1 MEKAPMRSILR
12 ATLCLGLLCAG
23 VAAQAALENF
33 SKIDRPPLRQPLVSL
48 PMQLGDWI
56 GNPEKIDP
64 KIEAES
70 QATEYIS
77 RIYVNPK
84 YPGTMLS
91 LWINF
96 SIKGDNMRHSPT
108 ICLPSSGYKAEE
120 SQTRVL
126 AIPSPDD
133 KATQVCRLAY
143 AKADVVMKVGFWYY
157 IFGEGGVER
166 WVRGL
171 PITSRS
177 SHGRTTRGSGL
188 TVEVFWTSD
197 DDPDSRIFQDFAQAL
212 VGGLDPIMPTNRAGY
227 HVP

>member
-1 MEKAPMRSILR
+1 MRAIFR
-12 ATLCLGLLCAG
+12 VMLCLSILCAG

-33 SKIDRPPLRQPLVSL
+33 SKIDRPLLRQPLASL
-48 PMQLGDWI
+48 PMELGDWV
-56 GNPEKIDP
+56 GKSETID
-64 KIEAES
+64 AEILEQS
-70 QATEYIS
+70 QATECLS
-77 RIYVNPK
+77 RVYVNPK
-84 YPGTMLS
+84 YPGMPLS

-96 SIKGDNMRHSPT
+96 SDRGTNMRHSPE
-108 ICLPSSGYKAEE
+108 ICLPMHGSKKEE

-126 AIPSPDD
+126 AIPSPDGRD
-133 KATQVCRLAY
+133 TQVCRLAY
-143 AKADVVMKVGFWYY
+143 AQGEVVTKVGFWYY

-177 SHGRTTRGSGL
+177 SHGRTTRGSGM
-188 TVEVFWTSD
+188 TVEVFWATD

-212 VGGLDPIMPTNRAGY
+212 VRGLDPIMPTNRAGY